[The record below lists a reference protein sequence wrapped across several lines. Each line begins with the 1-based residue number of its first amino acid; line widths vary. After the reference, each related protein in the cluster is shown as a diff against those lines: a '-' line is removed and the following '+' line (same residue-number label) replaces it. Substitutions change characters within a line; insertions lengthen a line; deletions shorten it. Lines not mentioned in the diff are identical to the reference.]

1 MPDGSAMNESGR
13 NSRGLVG
20 LILLRALIVTLIL
33 LTAYPIFFEIPRTFY
48 YIIAGTI
55 VLSLGFL
62 GLVKLIP
69 LNINL
74 CVQFFFD
81 VAIVTAMIVVT
92 GGEESLFPFF
102 YALLIILASVY
113 LGMRGALYVFFLS
126 TLSYSV
132 LLLYLSEQRS
142 LPLMFIIYRFYFFT
156 FLFVATTILSS
167 ILTERLKRRSD
178 EFSQVRLTTE
188 EILKSLPLE
197 ILTIDNSG
205 NVVFS
210 NIRSIE
216 RSKQIKEILDRGDA
230 REKEIQLGPRSFIF
244 VSQSIVNPESKLIG
258 KLAIVTD
265 VTELRKLQE
274 DSKVAER
281 VRLLAE
287 LGASFAHE
295 IRNPLASIC
304 GSVEILASSSKP
316 SKKLKHLSELILK
329 EAQRVNGIIQ
339 DFLDFAR
346 IRPGTREKMLLGQ
359 LIDESIATLPRELIK
374 SRKMKIIW
382 QDDRSVWAW
391 VDGERIKQVVQILL
405 INGLEAIKDEG
416 ELRVSILGDDREV
429 GIEVRDNGVGI
440 KKEDLKRIFDPFY
453 SGKKAGTGLG
463 LAIAQ
468 RIVSEHNGRIE
479 VKSRPGKGS
488 AFVIWLPVGAV

>member
-1 MPDGSAMNESGR
+1 MIESGR
-13 NSRGLVG
+13 HSRGLVG
-20 LILLRALIVTLIL
+20 LILLRALIVTLVL

-48 YIIAGTI
+48 YIIVGTV
-55 VLSLGFL
+55 VLSLVFF
-62 GLVKLIP
+62 GLVRLLRRN
-69 LNINL
+69 LNL
-74 CVQFFFD
+74 YVQFFFD
-81 VAIVTAMIVVT
+81 IVIVTAMIVVT

-102 YALLIILASVY
+102 YALLIIVASVY
-113 LGMRGALYVFFLS
+113 LGMRGAVYVFFLS
-126 TLSYSV
+126 TLSYSS
-132 LLLYLSEQRS
+132 LLLYLSDQRS
-142 LPLMFIIYRFYFFT
+142 LPLMFVIYRFYFFT

-167 ILTERLKRRSD
+167 ILSERLKRRSD

-197 ILTIDNSG
+197 ILTIDNNG
-205 NVVFS
+205 NIVFS
-210 NIRSIE
+210 NCRGAE
-216 RSKQIKEILDRGDA
+216 RTKQIKDILERGDTH
-230 REKEIQLGPRSFIF
+230 EQEIQFGTRSFIF
-244 VSQSIVNPESKLIG
+244 VSQSIVNPERKLIG
-258 KLAIVTD
+258 RLAIVTD

-304 GSVEILASSSKP
+304 GSVEILASSSRP
-316 SKKLKHLSELILK
+316 SKKLKRLSELILK

-346 IRPGTREKMLLGQ
+346 IRPAAREKVLVGQ
-359 LIDESIATLPRELIK
+359 LINESIATLPRELIK
-374 SRKMKIIW
+374 SRKVKITW
-382 QDDRSVWAW
+382 LDDRSVWAW
-391 VDGERIKQVVQILL
+391 VDSERIKQVVQILL
-405 INGLEAIKDEG
+405 INGLEAIREEG
-416 ELRVSILGDDREV
+416 ELKVSILADDRAV

-440 KKEDLKRIFDPFY
+440 KKEDLKKIFDPFY

-479 VKSRPGKGS
+479 VKSKPGKGS
-488 AFVIWLPVGAV
+488 TFVIWLPVGAV